1 MELDP
6 ATFLEVA
13 KVLAFG
19 LGLVA
24 GLLLGGD
31 W

>member
-1 MELDP
+1 MIDL
-6 ATFLEVA
+6 AYLHEVF

-19 LGLVA
+19 LGLIG

>member
-1 MELDP
+1 MDP
-6 ATFLEVA
+6 TYLHEVF
-13 KVLAFG
+13 KVLAFA
-19 LGLVA
+19 LGLIG

>member
-1 MELDP
+1 VIDL
-6 ATFLEVA
+6 AYLHEVF
-13 KVLAFG
+13 KVLAFA

>member
-1 MELDP
+1 MESTYLH
-6 ATFLEVA
+6 EVF
-13 KVLAFG
+13 KVVAFG
-19 LGLVA
+19 LGLIG

>member
-1 MELDP
+1 MDTTYLH
-6 ATFLEVA
+6 EVF
-13 KVLAFG
+13 KVLAFA
-19 LGLVA
+19 LGLIG